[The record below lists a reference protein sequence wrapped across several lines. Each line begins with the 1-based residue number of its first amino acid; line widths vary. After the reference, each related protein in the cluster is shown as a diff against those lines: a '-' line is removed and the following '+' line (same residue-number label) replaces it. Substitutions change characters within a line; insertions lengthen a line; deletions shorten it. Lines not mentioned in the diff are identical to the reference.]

1 MSTTIDGVPI
11 ASMPDLGVVT
21 DASSFVA
28 EKSGSG
34 RLTAPALANYVTG
47 KITIV
52 SNLLSVKDFGAKGD
66 GTTDDTAAIN
76 SMIASVP
83 SGASV
88 YWPTG
93 TYKVSSLITVGKQ
106 MTWVGAGRLS
116 TTVATNQAAASV
128 FVFNACVNI
137 TDMGFTCSA
146 TPTSG
151 VMLTYNTGAIRSRL
165 TGFWMVNFFSGI
177 TVNGTSDLMFID
189 GQMFNWR
196 PGGTGILYIGGEAM
210 VMDNL
215 IMQQGTRPGNGN
227 GIVVQNGGIQLIN
240 SEIMACG
247 TCLALA
253 PGSGQAVVSMWVC
266 NTGFDN
272 AVNGIVFEPTGTGA
286 VARNWFI
293 GCWISSMD
301 QSGVTMI
308 SPALSSVYGVEFNSC
323 HVFGNALHGFNLV
336 DNRSTCV
343 SWLNCQISGNT
354 DTGISM
360 FAGAQNF
367 SIIGCRIGAYG
378 EYGNNG
384 TGGIN
389 LGGSCTYYR
398 ITDNDLNNG
407 GISPLY
413 GAGVQGGT
421 NPGINEFI
429 YGNIGY
435 VAQNRG
441 QATIPA
447 GQLSVTVAHGLSGA
461 PRLQDIFLTNLT
473 GEGNPPAAAPF
484 VLSPNASTFV
494 IEIGVSLAFNMGV
507 SWKAVLPCSF

>member
-34 RLTAPALANYVTG
+34 RLAATAVATYVTS
-47 KITIV
+47 KISIV

-76 SMIASVP
+76 AMIAGVP

-93 TYKVSSLITVGKQ
+93 TYKTSSVITVGKP
-106 MTWVGAGRLS
+106 MTWVGAGRLAS
-116 TTVATNQAAASV
+116 TVSTNQAAARI

-137 TDMGFTCSA
+137 TDMGFTCSV

-151 VMLTYNTGAIRSRL
+151 VLLTYNAGATRFRL
-165 TGFWMVNFFSGI
+165 VGFWMSNFASGI
-177 TVNGTSDLMFID
+177 TINGTSDIMLID
-189 GQMFNWR
+189 GQMFNWMS
-196 PGGTGILYIGGEAM
+196 GGNGIVYIGGEAA

-215 IMQQGTRPGNGN
+215 ILQQGTRPGSGN

-253 PGSGQAVVSMWVC
+253 PASGQAVVSMWVC
-266 NTGFDN
+266 NTAFDN
-272 AVNGIVFEPTGTGA
+272 AVNGVALEPLGTGV

-293 GCWISSMD
+293 GCWMCSMD
-301 QSGVTMI
+301 QSGVTLT
-308 SPALSSVYGVEFNSC
+308 SPSLGSINGVEFNNC
-323 HVFGNALHGFNLV
+323 HVLGNGIDGFNLT
-336 DNRSTCV
+336 DNRSVNV

-354 DTGISM
+354 NTGISL

-378 EYGNNG
+378 QFGNNG
-384 TGGIN
+384 SGGIN
-389 LGGSCTYYR
+389 LGGASTYYR

-407 GISPLY
+407 GINPLY
-413 GAGVQGGT
+413 GAGVQGGS
-421 NPGINEFI
+421 NPGVNEFI

-441 QATIPA
+441 GATIPA
-447 GQLSVTVAHGLSGA
+447 GQLGVVVSHGLSGT
-461 PRLQDIFLTNLT
+461 PRLTDIFLTNLT
-473 GEGNPPAAAPF
+473 GVGNPPAVMPF
-484 VLSPNASTFV
+484 VISPTATTFT
-494 IEIGVSLAFNMGV
+494 IEIGVAVGFGVTV